1 MPLASALARGL
12 SFRKNKDQD
21 SKKPYFQAAPDR
33 HGFDIKK
40 TWIVSGRQPGRH
52 SALQPHQISALTD
65 LLSLPP
71 TTPMLATRIAALGP
85 PLTRPSFTNAPNC
98 LCHAHTWF
106 ELRFIEELV
115 ELIGKEIGPRLA
127 KLRTC
132 PRDLV
137 SPQTEDLLQ
146 TLEPYIHL
154 FPAKGAE
161 AGHSSDDAVCH
172 RQNCSL
178 CNMTNCVACRLS
190 LFMQNSEA
198 VRAVETSAL
207 GRKKK
212 RGPWPELSAWLDPE
226 PGIGWESKWMRQGNN
241 ILKDRIGVRQWG
253 IERREAKRRGERVS
267 GHPEASADAE
277 VEEFD
282 VEVQEEESDNENEN
296 VSVRRAEVWA
306 QSYNN
311 LVSERP
317 RTEWYSSSLHVDRP
331 RQSYGATDT
340 VTDSQYWEE
349 LGHRERYGTE
359 EWPQT
364 EWYNSSHQASEEHQA
379 SQPRESDGAIS
390 TISGREYLED
400 EIPGESYQAS
410 RPRESYGA
418 TEVISM
424 YAFMGDRGPREF
436 RQTRMSGFMR

>member
-1 MPLASALARGL
+1 
-12 SFRKNKDQD
+12 
-21 SKKPYFQAAPDR
+21 
-33 HGFDIKK
+33 
-40 TWIVSGRQPGRH
+40 
-52 SALQPHQISALTD
+52 
-65 LLSLPP
+65 
-71 TTPMLATRIAALGP
+71 MLATRIAALGP

-98 LCHAHTWF
+98 LCQAHTWF
-106 ELRFIEELV
+106 ELRIVEELE

-146 TLEPYIHL
+146 ILEPYIHL

-178 CNMTNCVACRLS
+178 CNMTNCVACKLS

-198 VRAVETSAL
+198 VWAVKTSAL

-212 RGPWPELSAWLDPE
+212 RGPWPELSVWLDPE
-226 PGIGWESKWMRQGNN
+226 PGIGWESKWMRQGHN
-241 ILKDRIGVRQWG
+241 ILKDRIRVRQWG
-253 IERREAKRRGERVS
+253 IERREAKRRGEPVS
-267 GHPEASADAE
+267 GHPEANTDAE
-277 VEEFD
+277 EEEFD

-296 VSVRRAEVWA
+296 ASVRRAEVWA

-311 LVSERP
+311 LAGERP
-317 RTEWYSSSLHVDRP
+317 RTEWYSSSVHVDQP
-331 RQSYGATDT
+331 RQSYGATET
-340 VTDSQYWEE
+340 MTDSQYWEE
-349 LGHRERYGTE
+349 LGHRERYRTE
-359 EWPQT
+359 ERPQT
-364 EWYNSSHQASEEHQA
+364 EWYNSSHQPLEEHDQRESHESEEHQA

-390 TISGREYLED
+390 TMSGWEYWED

-418 TEVISM
+418 TEIISM
-424 YAFMGDRGPREF
+424 YADMEDRGPRES